1 MSSPY
6 HSAVLHI
13 VNITKT
19 KPTRAEFDQLC
30 AGSSGRLAAA
40 LSPQA
45 VHEPA
50 ALSANVCCRKYKL
63 LLLLLFLIKNL
74 SSRFPLG
81 FVVWKDLK

>member
-1 MSSPY
+1 MSSPH

-19 KPTRAEFDQLC
+19 KLTRAEFDQLC

-63 LLLLLFLIKNL
+63 FFFFLIKNL

>member
-19 KPTRAEFDQLC
+19 KLTRAEFDQLC

-63 LLLLLFLIKNL
+63 LLLFFFN
-74 SSRFPLG
+74 
-81 FVVWKDLK
+81 